1 MDGQTTNN
9 APVPGSA
16 EYNAQMA
23 QAGDN
28 VTLNSGNA
36 VPTKG
41 GDPASQSQTG
51 EFDGLNT
58 NTEGSGEKLLAGKFK
73 TVEELE
79 AAFQALSTG
88 KTDGGNGTEN
98 PKGNTNDNT
107 NVDPKDATQDDAQKA
122 LQNVGLNFDEFSAEF
137 NNSGALSDASYQ
149 KLEQAGIPREV
160 VNAYIEGQ
168 QAKADLVVEKVTS
181 VVGGVETYSKMVEWA
196 KANLSPEEIAAY
208 DRTATQGDLYTAQL
222 AAEGL
227 YRRYTQ
233 AVGTNNSFITGT
245 TNGQSFDTFQSTA
258 QVTAAMRD
266 PRYRSDPA
274 YRREVAEKLARSNIL

>member
-9 APVPGSA
+9 APVPGSP

-23 QAGDN
+23 QVADN

-51 EFDGLNT
+51 EFDGLN
-58 NTEGSGEKLLAGKFK
+58 NGGGEKLLAGKFK

-79 AAFQALSTG
+79 AAFQALSKGDTN
-88 KTDGGNGTEN
+88 GNTGTEN
-98 PKGNTNDNT
+98 PQGNTNDNT
-107 NVDPKDATQDDAQKA
+107 NVDAKNATQDDAKQA
-122 LQNVGLNFDEFSAEF
+122 LQSAGLNFDEFSAEF
-137 NNSGALSDASYQ
+137 NTNGGLSDASYQ
-149 KLEQAGIPREV
+149 KLEQAGIPRDV

-181 VVGGVETYSKMVEWA
+181 VVGGLDTYTKMVEWA
-196 KANLSPEEIAAY
+196 RNNLSPEEIAAY

-233 AVGTNNSFITGT
+233 AVGTNNAFLSGS

-258 QVTAAMRD
+258 QVTQAMRD